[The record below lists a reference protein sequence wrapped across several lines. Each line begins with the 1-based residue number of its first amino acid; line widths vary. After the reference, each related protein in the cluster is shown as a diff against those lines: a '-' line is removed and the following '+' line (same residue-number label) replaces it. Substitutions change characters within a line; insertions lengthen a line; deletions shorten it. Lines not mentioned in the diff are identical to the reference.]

1 MSSTVGKWRR
11 MIAVTIAVWIA
22 PSSIVCAVDV
32 LSCCGLTLKSCA
44 GSGKAS
50 GVRGG
55 RSEGMLSKSG
65 NVDRNRPERERKGTM
80 AEAQNGYGRGKG
92 KGKEG
97 AEAEKEEK
105 AEVRKERIKK
115 ADAVCWR
122 GWIDGND
129 GQTNFW
135 GLTKFGRVVLGS
147 FLGEEGRGDGGL
159 AGSVSE
165 IRWRRFGV
173 GGGVGLGGIATGIAI
188 ATATATATRLR
199 LRLQLD
205 CGCDNYNVHVSFR
218 LASWESGWRLCV
230 SLASCLCV
238 SLQCTRKRPATKRQ
252 TICLPTQRRD
262 DWLRAAT
269 PTQHRGN
276 GNGSA
281 DMGYLDT
288 TTRQPS
294 THGRYSF
301 PSYEGTS
308 DRGPG
313 KDLDNGASAEGTGV
327 TGGNDSN
334 EHLRESPVGP
344 SGGAS

>member
-1 MSSTVGKWRR
+1 M
-11 MIAVTIAVWIA
+11 TIAVWIA

-135 GLTKFGRVVLGS
+135 GLTKFGRVVREWRKLAWAQVV
-147 FLGEEGRGDGGL
+147 GECR
-159 AGSVSE
+159 V
-165 IRWRRFGV
+165 
-173 GGGVGLGGIATGIAI
+173 
-188 ATATATATRLR
+188 
-199 LRLQLD
+199 
-205 CGCDNYNVHVSFR
+205 
-218 LASWESGWRLCV
+218 LASGL
-230 SLASCLCV
+230 
-238 SLQCTRKRPATKRQ
+238 
-252 TICLPTQRRD
+252 
-262 DWLRAAT
+262 
-269 PTQHRGN
+269 
-276 GNGSA
+276 
-281 DMGYLDT
+281 
-288 TTRQPS
+288 
-294 THGRYSF
+294 
-301 PSYEGTS
+301 
-308 DRGPG
+308 
-313 KDLDNGASAEGTGV
+313 
-327 TGGNDSN
+327 
-334 EHLRESPVGP
+334 
-344 SGGAS
+344 